1 MEPIILKQENLNI
14 SDETYLCFYINPFDY
29 TAEDIKKIKTDLE
42 RFFNR
47 QDKIIIL
54 PDNIRLELYS
64 QEEMSNLL
72 QSYNKVLSQ
81 LNNKN
86 DKK

>member
-42 RFFNR
+42 QFFNR
-47 QDKIIIL
+47 RDKIIIL
-54 PDNIRLELYS
+54 PDNIKDYYDEPTFNININSRKLV
-64 QEEMSNLL
+64 
-72 QSYNKVLSQ
+72 YNTQ
-81 LNNKN
+81 
-86 DKK
+86 KKRG